1 MTLLISRFF
10 IMFTAVFFST
20 LTLAESMVKPTE
32 AIVLTVTGNIALTN
46 NGGEKAEFDLPM
58 LESIGLS
65 ERATKTP
72 WTDGLSVF
80 SGVLIK
86 DLLNY
91 VGAQGSIL
99 KITAL
104 NDYTANI
111 PIEDVEKY
119 NVILAFRQNGKVLR
133 IRDKGPLFVV
143 YPFDEFPELN
153 SEVIHN
159 RSVWQVKSIEIE

>member
-1 MTLLISRFF
+1 M
-10 IMFTAVFFST
+10 
-20 LTLAESMVKPTE
+20 
-32 AIVLTVTGNIALTN
+32 
-46 NGGEKAEFDLPM
+46 
-58 LESIGLS
+58 
-65 ERATKTP
+65 
-72 WTDGLSVF
+72 
-80 SGVLIK
+80 IK
-86 DLLNY
+86 NLLNY

-133 IRDKGPLFVV
+133 IRDKGTLFVV
-143 YPFDEFPELN
+143 YHFDEFPELN